1 MSLVATGAGHECED
15 WRYILCETPRRLSAA
30 NRYRCEGCGQV
41 VNTVA
46 GPVPRAAQEEP
57 DIPVLPHVQLPMRV
71 LSLRTI
77 VVVAA
82 LSVIT
87 LVVLLGT
94 WVWVGV
100 TNDQYSQLDRR
111 LDSVSSLGDI
121 NSLLNN
127 VEHASPDQPMPDGNL
142 VRTARIGDVT
152 VSVPSN
158 IVLPKLPNGYANT
171 TINGVQYRVRTF
183 PAGPAS
189 IALAAP
195 LAEAQHRIN
204 ELHLRVLLICA
215 SVIGGTVVVGWV
227 ISLIMVNPFLLLAQ
241 QARAINAQ
249 SSPDEVQVRGVRE
262 AVEIAEAV
270 EGMLARIG
278 KEQQRTKAALDS
290 ARDFAAVASHELR
303 TPLTAMR
310 TNLEVLSTL
319 DLPREQ
325 RQEVIGDVIRTQS
338 RIEATLTAL
347 ERLAQGELTTVDDF
361 VPFDIT
367 ELLDRAA
374 HDALRIYPEVEV
386 SLVPSPTVLM
396 VGLPTGLR
404 LVIDNAIANAVK
416 HGNAGKIQ
424 LTVSSSSEGV
434 EIAIDDDGTGVPESE
449 RATVF
454 ERFARGSTAS
464 RSGSGLG
471 LALVAQQA
479 ELHGGTAALQTSP
492 LGGTRLLLNLA
503 GDGRGPA

>member
-1 MSLVATGAGHECED
+1 
-15 WRYILCETPRRLSAA
+15 
-30 NRYRCEGCGQV
+30 
-41 VNTVA
+41 
-46 GPVPRAAQEEP
+46 
-57 DIPVLPHVQLPMRV
+57 MRV

-77 VVVAA
+77 VIVAQVGVIAFAVA
-82 LSVIT
+82 LAA
-87 LVVLLGT
+87 
-94 WVWVGV
+94 WVWIGI
-100 TNDQYSQLDRR
+100 TNEQYSQLDRR

-121 NSLLNN
+121 NSLINN
-127 VEHASPDQPMPDGNL
+127 AQLTNTDRPMPDGNL
-142 VRTARIGDVT
+142 VRTARIGGVT
-152 VSVPSN
+152 VSVPGG
-158 IVLPKLPNGYANT
+158 IVLPVLPNGYANT
-171 TINGVQYRVRTF
+171 TIHGVQYRVRTF
-183 PAGPAS
+183 SAGPAS

-204 ELHLRVLLICA
+204 EQHLRVLLICG
-215 SVIGGTVVVGWV
+215 SVIASTLLVGWV

-249 SSPDEVQVRGVRE
+249 SRPDEVQVRGVRE

-278 KEQQRTKAALDS
+278 NEQQRTRAALES

-319 DLPREQ
+319 ELPPEQ
-325 RQEVIGDVIRTQS
+325 RHEVIGDVIRTQS

-361 VPFDIT
+361 VPFDVT

-374 HDALRIYPEVEV
+374 HDALRIYPGVEV
-386 SLVPSPTVLM
+386 KLVPSPTVLM

-416 HGNAGKIQ
+416 HGSATEIR
-424 LTVSSSSEGV
+424 LTVSSSSLGV
-434 EIAIDDDGTGVPESE
+434 EIAVDDNGTGVPEAE
-449 RATVF
+449 RTAVF
-454 ERFARGSTAS
+454 ERFSRGSTAS

-479 ELHGGTAALQTSP
+479 ELHGGTASLHASP
-492 LGGTRLLLNLA
+492 LGGTRLLLQLA

>member
-1 MSLVATGAGHECED
+1 
-15 WRYILCETPRRLSAA
+15 
-30 NRYRCEGCGQV
+30 
-41 VNTVA
+41 
-46 GPVPRAAQEEP
+46 
-57 DIPVLPHVQLPMRV
+57 MRV

-77 VVVAA
+77 VIVAQ
-82 LSVIT
+82 LSVIA
-87 LVVLLGT
+87 LVVILGA
-94 WVWVGV
+94 WVWIGV

-121 NSLLNN
+121 NTLLN
-127 VEHASPDQPMPDGNL
+127 SPQQTEPDRLTPDGNL
-142 VRTARIGDVT
+142 VRTARIGGVT
-152 VSVPSN
+152 VSVPGN
-158 IVLPKLPNGYANT
+158 IVVPKLANGYANT

-183 PAGPAS
+183 SAGPAS

-204 ELHLRVLLICA
+204 ELHLRVLLICGG
-215 SVIGGTVVVGWV
+215 VIGGTFLVGWV
-227 ISLIMVNPFLLLAQ
+227 ISLIMVNPFLLLAR

-270 EGMLARIG
+270 EGMLDRIG
-278 KEQQRTKAALDS
+278 DEQQRTRAALES

-319 DLPREQ
+319 ELAPEQ

-347 ERLAQGELTTVDDF
+347 ERLAQGQLTTVDDF

-374 HDALRIYPEVEV
+374 HDALRIYPDVEV

-416 HGNAGKIQ
+416 HGGASKIQ
-424 LTVSSSSEGV
+424 LAVSSSSEGV
-434 EIAIDDDGTGVPESE
+434 EIAVDDNGTGVPEEE
-449 RATVF
+449 RAAVF
-454 ERFARGSTAS
+454 ERFSRGSTAS

-479 ELHGGTAALQTSP
+479 ELHGGSACLHASP
-492 LGGTRLLLNLA
+492 LGGTRLLLKLA

>member
-1 MSLVATGAGHECED
+1 MATD
-15 WRYILCETPRRLSAA
+15 M
-30 NRYRCEGCGQV
+30 
-41 VNTVA
+41 
-46 GPVPRAAQEEP
+46 PVFHHLR
-57 DIPVLPHVQLPMRV
+57 LPMKV

-77 VVVAA
+77 VIVAA

-87 LVVLLGT
+87 LVVLLGA
-94 WVWVGV
+94 WVWIGV

-121 NSLLNN
+121 NTLINSGQL
-127 VEHASPDQPMPDGNL
+127 ATPDRPTPDGDL
-142 VRTARIGDVT
+142 VRTARIGGVT
-152 VSVPSN
+152 VSVPGN
-158 IVLPKLPNGYANT
+158 IVLPQLPNGYANT

-183 PAGPAS
+183 SAGPAS

-204 ELHLRVLLICA
+204 ELHLRVLLICGI
-215 SVIGGTVVVGWV
+215 VIGGTILVGWV

-278 KEQQRTKAALDS
+278 NEQQRTRAALES

-319 DLPREQ
+319 EIPREQ

-347 ERLAQGELTTVDDF
+347 ERLAQGQLTTVDDF

-374 HDALRIYPEVEV
+374 HDALRIYPDVEV

-396 VGLPTGLR
+396 VGLPSGLR

-416 HGNAGKIQ
+416 HGSATEIR
-424 LTVSSSSEGV
+424 LYVTSSGEGV
-434 EIAIDDDGTGVPESE
+434 EIAIDDNGTGVPEAE
-449 RATVF
+449 RTAVF
-454 ERFARGSTAS
+454 ERFSRGSTAS

-479 ELHGGTAALQTSP
+479 ELHGGKASLHSSP
-492 LGGTRLLLNLA
+492 LGGTRLLLRLA

>member
-1 MSLVATGAGHECED
+1 
-15 WRYILCETPRRLSAA
+15 
-30 NRYRCEGCGQV
+30 
-41 VNTVA
+41 
-46 GPVPRAAQEEP
+46 
-57 DIPVLPHVQLPMRV
+57 MRV

-77 VVVAA
+77 VIVAQLGVIAFAVA
-82 LSVIT
+82 LAA
-87 LVVLLGT
+87 

-100 TNDQYSQLDRR
+100 TNNEYSQLDRR
-111 LDSVSSLGDI
+111 LDSVGSLGDI
-121 NSLLNN
+121 NTLLNS
-127 VEHASPDQPMPDGNL
+127 ADQTSPDRPTPDGNL
-142 VRTARIGDVT
+142 VRTARIGGVT

-158 IVLPKLPNGYANT
+158 IVVPKLANGYANT
-171 TINGVQYRVRTF
+171 TIGGVQYRVRTF
-183 PAGPAS
+183 SAGPAS

-204 ELHLRVLLICA
+204 DQHLRVLLICG
-215 SVIGGTVVVGWV
+215 SVIGFTVLVGWV

-270 EGMLARIG
+270 EGMLDRIG
-278 KEQQRTKAALDS
+278 NEQQRTKAALES

-319 DLPREQ
+319 ELAPEQ
-325 RQEVIGDVIRTQS
+325 RHEVIGDVIRTQS

-374 HDALRIYPEVEV
+374 HDALRVYPDVEV

-416 HGNAGKIQ
+416 HGGATKIQ
-424 LTVSSSSEGV
+424 LNVSSSGEGV
-434 EIAIDDDGTGVPESE
+434 EIAIDDNGTGVPEDE
-449 RATVF
+449 RAAVF
-454 ERFARGSTAS
+454 ARFSRGSTAS

-479 ELHGGTAALQTSP
+479 ELHGGTASLHASP
-492 LGGTRLLLNLA
+492 LGGTRLLLKLA

>member
-1 MSLVATGAGHECED
+1 
-15 WRYILCETPRRLSAA
+15 
-30 NRYRCEGCGQV
+30 
-41 VNTVA
+41 
-46 GPVPRAAQEEP
+46 
-57 DIPVLPHVQLPMRV
+57 MRV

-77 VVVAA
+77 VIVAQ
-82 LSVIT
+82 LGVIA
-87 LVVLLGT
+87 LVVTLGV

-111 LDSVSSLGDI
+111 LDSVTSLGDI
-121 NSLLNN
+121 NSLLN
-127 VEHASPDQPMPDGNL
+127 SPQQTNPDRPTPDGNL

-158 IVLPKLPNGYANT
+158 IVLPKLANGYANT

-183 PAGPAS
+183 SAGPVS

-215 SVIGGTVVVGWV
+215 GVIGGTFLVGWV
-227 ISLIMVNPFLLLAQ
+227 ISLIMVNPFVLLAR

-270 EGMLARIG
+270 EQMLDRIG
-278 KEQQRTKAALDS
+278 NEQQRTRAALES

-319 DLPREQ
+319 ELAAEQ

-374 HDALRIYPEVEV
+374 HDALRIYPDVEV

-416 HGNAGKIQ
+416 HGGASAIQ
-424 LTVSSSSEGV
+424 LNVSSSSEGV
-434 EIAIDDDGTGVPESE
+434 EVAIDDNGTGVPEEE
-449 RATVF
+449 RTAVF
-454 ERFARGSTAS
+454 ERFSRGSTAS

-479 ELHGGTAALQTSP
+479 ELHGGNASLHASV
-492 LGGTRLLLNLA
+492 LGGSQLLLKLA